1 MAITELTEIMEK
13 ITDFHDRLSCDERV
27 KEIIKEEITDIKEI
41 SGDDRRTAT
50 EPISEV
56 MDIEDLIPEEE
67 CVLTYTNIGY
77 IKRQPVDVYNLQKR
91 GGKGVSGMKQR
102 EEDFQTYTAW

>member
-1 MAITELTEIMEK
+1 
-13 ITDFHDRLSCDERV
+13 
-27 KEIIKEEITDIKEI
+27 
-41 SGDDRRTAT
+41 
-50 EPISEV
+50 

-91 GGKGVSGMKQR
+91 GGKGVSAMKQR
-102 EEDFQTYTAW
+102 EEDFQTSNVW